1 MIVLEITGN
10 NNNDDNIDNG
20 NRDIIY
26 PLVN

>member
-1 MIVLEITGN
+1 MIVLEITGY

-20 NRDIIY
+20 NRDIMY

>member
-20 NRDIIY
+20 NCDIIY